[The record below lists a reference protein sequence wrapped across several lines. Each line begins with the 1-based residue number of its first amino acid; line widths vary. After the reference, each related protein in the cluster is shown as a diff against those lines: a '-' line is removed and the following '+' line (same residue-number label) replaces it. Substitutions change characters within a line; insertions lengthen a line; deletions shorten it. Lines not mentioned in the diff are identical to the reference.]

1 MSIYQEYTA
10 KQRQLADIQQQMAK
24 LEQDP
29 AYQREREFLGRL
41 TGLMQEFD
49 KTPKALLTV
58 LDKNIA
64 QQEAKA
70 PRRTAPTKYR
80 NPNTGDVIEAKTK
93 ANRQYKAW
101 CAEYGQDVVD
111 TWKVD

>member
-1 MSIYQEYTA
+1 MRIYQEYTA
-10 KQRQLADIQQQMAK
+10 KQRQLADIQQRMEK

-29 AYQREREFLGRL
+29 AYQREKEFLGRL

-49 KTPKALLTV
+49 KTPTTLLTV

-64 QQEAKA
+64 QQETKTR
-70 PRRTAPTKYR
+70 RRTPPQKYR
-80 NPNTGDVIEAKTK
+80 NPNTGEVIEAKTK

-101 CAEYGQDVVD
+101 AAKYGQDVVEA
-111 TWKVD
+111 WKVD